1 MNNNNVRGITVARSN
16 SLRNTSPPQVRRKY
30 YPDENY
36 PAVPENEQ
44 MDQMHGR
51 GPPGPHPQY
60 HGPPPYSRENRDQ
73 QDGYNK
79 QDPRQDPRHDPRQ
92 DPRQDPRTFNMYQD
106 NRENRENRYPNDP
119 RYPGDRRGDPRDQ
132 YDSRLQPPRDD
143 RGSYPNSRDQSF
155 ELDRRSDGSYRRH
168 NESYE
173 RDSPRGRDMHN
184 MSPPRHNQMPPGGRS
199 PTHPQQ
205 YEDMRYN
212 QYPNGTLPRQNQQQP
227 QYNDMQ
233 SGTMMKNPQQMQ
245 HERVSAG
252 RVCVCIF

>member
-1 MNNNNVRGITVARSN
+1 MQNDARGITVARSN
-16 SLRNTSPPQVRRKY
+16 SLRNTSPPQVRKKY

-44 MDQMHGR
+44 VDQMHGR

-73 QDGYNK
+73 QDGYN
-79 QDPRQDPRHDPRQ
+79 RQDSRH
-92 DPRQDPRTFNMYQD
+92 DPRTFNMYQD

-119 RYPGDRRGDPRDQ
+119 RYPGEKRDPRD
-132 YDSRLQPPRDD
+132 YHDSRLQPPRDD

-212 QYPNGTLPRQNQQQP
+212 QYPNGNTLQRQNQQQP

-233 SGTMMKNPQQMQ
+233 SGYPTLTKNPQQLQ
-245 HERVSAG
+245 HERVSG
-252 RVCVCIF
+252 VCFLVAKNLLCKNNSV